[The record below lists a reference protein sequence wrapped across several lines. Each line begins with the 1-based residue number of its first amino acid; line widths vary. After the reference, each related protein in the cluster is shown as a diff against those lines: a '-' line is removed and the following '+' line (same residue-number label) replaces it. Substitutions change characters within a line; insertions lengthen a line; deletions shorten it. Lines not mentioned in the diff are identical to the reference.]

1 MACLTYPSFLMC
13 NRVSLTLSVE
23 IFLVLLFP
31 VMFSMEMKTSAVI
44 LFLREEAHSL
54 LKLVSSHITF
64 PLVFFLSLEPFPRV
78 LPEMEFPNDLVNS
91 N

>member
-1 MACLTYPSFLMC
+1 MACLTYPSFFMF

-31 VMFSMEMKTSAVI
+31 VMFSVEMKTSAVL
-44 LFLREEAHSL
+44 LFLREETHSL

-64 PLVFFLSLEPFPRV
+64 LWFFYL
-78 LPEMEFPNDLVNS
+78 
-91 N
+91 